1 MTRFERGSL
10 WASTLAVSLTG
21 LGFTW
26 AKYFASTD
34 DPWAVVNHP
43 LEPWLLKLH
52 VISAPLFVFAVGL
65 ITTRHIL
72 SHLRSGTPAGRRTGL
87 VMVWTIVPMVVTG
100 YLLQVVSVPGWL
112 LPLAIG
118 HIAAGILFLAGFLLH
133 RVRRTPRG

>member
-1 MTRFERGSL
+1 MTRFERWSL
-10 WASTLAVSLTG
+10 WATTLAVSMTG

-26 AKYFASTD
+26 AKYFAESD

-65 ITTRHIL
+65 VTMRHIL
-72 SHLRSGTPAGRRTGL
+72 PHLMSGTPEGRRTGL
-87 VMVWTIVPMVVTG
+87 VMVWTSVPMVATG
-100 YLLQVVSVPGWL
+100 YLLQVIAVPDWL

-118 HIAAGILFLAGFLLH
+118 HIVVGILFLFGFLLH
-133 RVRRTPRG
+133 RVRRANRY